1 MTPQEV
7 PHGWSAEA
15 LLNKSQLYAEVML
28 SYPHGDWKFTLW
40 STLSL
45 ELLARAALSNFSP
58 TLLADSKGSWHN
70 LLYSLGNQP
79 KAKNFTPKSIDIS
92 EVFGRLQELIQDFTP
107 ELESFCRGHLSK
119 RNEELHSGNT
129 PFVAVNE
136 TSWLPT
142 YYRACA
148 VLLESMKDDLG
159 RFLGSTEAPVAEA
172 MIEAAKDESA
182 KSIKEAINAHKLV
195 WDNNSS
201 EDKESFA
208 LQSLTWAT
216 RQDGHRGSCPACECV
231 AMLSGSPIAPPSRT
245 ITEDEVTET
254 QEYLPSRFECVACGL
269 KITGLSR
276 LSVAGLG
283 DTYNATFTY
292 GVDELFVPE
301 DYYPDYEP
309 DFNEP

>member
-1 MTPQEV
+1 MIPQEV
-7 PHGWSAEA
+7 PHEWSAEA
-15 LLNKSQLYAEVML
+15 LLNKSQLYAEEML
-28 SYPHGDWKFTLW
+28 SYPHDDWKFTLW

-58 TLLADSKGSWHN
+58 TLLADSKGSWNN

-79 KAKNFTPKSIDIS
+79 KAKNFTPRAIDIS
-92 EVFGRLQELIQDFTP
+92 EVFGRLQEVIRDFTP
-107 ELESFCRGHLSK
+107 ELQAFCRGHLSK
-119 RNEELHSGNT
+119 RNEELHSGAT
-129 PFVAVNE
+129 PFVGVNE

-148 VLLESMKDDLG
+148 VLLESMKDDLE
-159 RFLGSTEAPVAEA
+159 RFLGSSETAVAKA
-172 MIEAAKDESA
+172 MIVAAKDESA
-182 KSIKEAINAHKLV
+182 KSIRQAINAHKLV
-195 WDNNSS
+195 WDTNSS
-201 EDKESFA
+201 EDKENLA
-208 LQSLTWAT
+208 LQSSTWAT
-216 RQDGHRGSCPACECV
+216 RQTGHRVSCPACKCI
-231 AMLSGSPIAPPSRT
+231 AMLSGLPIAPPLRR

-283 DTYNATFTY
+283 DTFNAKFSY
-292 GVDELFVPE
+292 GVDEYFVPE
-301 DYYPDYEP
+301 DYYQDYEP